1 MASTRQCPFC
11 GATVRSDEK
20 VCPGC
25 GAANEGYVEDAP
37 RTIYRPKT
45 IEELKEYCAERGMP
59 RLKMRFFIGENYQ
72 QPKAFGIYQD
82 KDQFVVYKNKA
93 NGQRAIR
100 YQGPDEAHAVNELFT
115 KLLDECHMR
124 GIYPD
129 GKPQQISNTGEL
141 VSRSAGTR
149 SGPKAG
155 GRLRWPDDKKGDS
168 TDKFYN
174 SVGSSSFDWEKFGK
188 VFLILFFI
196 VIIGMML
203 YSCMSHSNDGYYR
216 DSRDKLYYRYGS
228 SWYTYVDYDSD
239 YSWVRRSGW
248 SKTSS
253 FPENNKEDYYIGR
266 EYRSNWGGSDFKDS
280 SYWEQIQADN
290 SSSSSD
296 YDSWDAGD
304 TDWDS
309 DW

>member
-20 VCPGC
+20 ICPGC

-59 RLKMRFFIGENYQ
+59 LLKMRFFIGENYR

-100 YQGPDEAHAVNELFT
+100 YQGPDEAYAVNELFT
-115 KLLDECHMR
+115 KMLDECHNR

-129 GKPQQISNTGEL
+129 GKPLQTSNGSAS
-141 VSRSAGTR
+141 VSRSASHSSQLQADNDRNYSRANTYHY
-149 SGPKAG
+149 S
-155 GRLRWPDDKKGDS
+155 
-168 TDKFYN
+168 
-174 SVGSSSFDWEKFGK
+174 SSSFDRDKLKK
-188 VFLILFFI
+188 VLC
-196 VIIGMML
+196 VIIFIIAIGAMIG
-203 YSCMSHSNDGYYR
+203 SFISHSKDGYYR
-216 DSRDKLYYRYGS
+216 DSRDNLYYRYGS
-228 SWYTYVDYDSD
+228 SWYTYGYNI
-239 YSWVRRSGW
+239 SWSSSGDWSTTKGW
-248 SKTSS
+248 STTSS
-253 FPENNKEDYYIGR
+253 FPENDQMDYYLGK
-266 EYRSNWGGSDFKDS
+266 EYRSGWEESNFKNS
-280 SYWEQIQADN
+280 SIWAEIESDN

-296 YDSWDAGD
+296 YDSWDYGD